1 MPGNPE
7 DDKNYNQ
14 QEVGMMSSK
23 PVAFEYMKQLEWIS
37 CSSKTEAVPT
47 VPPSKLV
54 NVRQYGYFF
63 ASITKKTLHY
73 DPDQDKM
80 VTEDEW
86 MSFTQC

>member
-54 NVRQYGYFF
+54 NVRQYGHFF
-63 ASITKKTLHY
+63 CINHQEDTTLRPY
-73 DPDQDKM
+73 QDKM
-80 VTEDEW
+80 VAEDEW